1 MTPTLTNE
9 ISGICSSAA
18 GDSEPSMFL
27 QATLESYKIAIY
39 DLEISSGGCLRV
51 SRQRYG
57 IQDDTFG
64 FAWSPEADLDIQISD
79 YNGTWIRELEFC
91 GFEHDVWFLY
101 DPTMSE
107 DHQVHPYTLYVIPSS
122 KKFAGFTRNAHRRLL
137 ICMLVSAPYDAFP
150 IGADRGHKSGAF

>member
-1 MTPTLTNE
+1 MARSRHQFLSKRARCSILSDGLASSQQMTPTLTNE

-79 YNGTWIRELEFC
+79 YNGT
-91 GFEHDVWFLY
+91 
-101 DPTMSE
+101 
-107 DHQVHPYTLYVIPSS
+107 
-122 KKFAGFTRNAHRRLL
+122 
-137 ICMLVSAPYDAFP
+137 
-150 IGADRGHKSGAF
+150 